1 MDSIKKFRE
10 LRGLSR
16 IELAQLSGVNV
27 ETIARYERGDREPRI
42 SVLNTIANVLACTP
56 NELLGVEEKEGE

>member
-56 NELLGVEEKEGE
+56 NDLLGVEDKEGA